1 MKNFQDCIQ
10 HRIARVAPRTTLAAV
25 AASILL
31 LSACAVPGSTP
42 ATAPGEVPLSRIH
55 LVEITKPAPGLNE
68 VRITREARLLSGA
81 NLIEV
86 SVNYVVLAELRSGE
100 SISAWLPDGVT
111 TFSVLPDPNPQSLL
125 PRRSIDLALKG
136 GQPHQLRVGG
146 DQYGTVLEVVK

>member
-1 MKNFQDCIQ
+1 MKKFPD
-10 HRIARVAPRTTLAAV
+10 RIARMAFKTTLTAM
-25 AASILL
+25 AASLVL
-31 LSACAVPGSTP
+31 LSACAVPGSVP
-42 ATAPGEVPLSRIH
+42 ATPGEVPLSRIH
-55 LVEITKPAPGLNE
+55 LIEVTKPAPGLNE

-125 PRRSIDLALKG
+125 PRRSIDLTLKG
-136 GQPHQLRVGG
+136 GQAHQLRVGG
-146 DQYGTVLEVVK
+146 DQYGTILEVVK

>member
-1 MKNFQDCIQ
+1 MKKFPD
-10 HRIARVAPRTTLAAV
+10 RIARMAFKTTLTAM
-25 AASILL
+25 AASIL
-31 LSACAVPGSTP
+31 LSACAVPGSAP
-42 ATAPGEVPLSRIH
+42 ATPGEVPLSRIH
-55 LVEITKPAPGLNE
+55 LIEVTKPAPGLNE

-125 PRRSIDLALKG
+125 PRRSIDLTLKG
-136 GQPHQLRVGG
+136 GQAHQLRVGG
-146 DQYGTVLEVVK
+146 DQYGTILEVVK